1 MSERKTIYLKADT
14 EALYKEV
21 PRRKSE
27 YDALFYHFKN
37 ESGELYELR
46 FWFGRAGLFEIKMP
60 SGEVLHATTG
70 IEENED
76 NPFLQYENGELW
88 KWIVKLLKIYEIGI
102 TPVVKRY
109 RFVGSDK

>member
-14 EALYKEV
+14 EALFKEV
-21 PRRKSE
+21 PRRKNE

-46 FWFGRAGLFEIKMP
+46 FWNDGVGLFEIKMP
-60 SGEVLHATTG
+60 SGEVLYATAG
-70 IEENED
+70 IEDNEENV
-76 NPFLQYENGELW
+76 FLQYEEGKLW
-88 KWIVKLLKIYEIGI
+88 AWIMKLLTINEIGI

-109 RFVGSDK
+109 RFVGTDK